1 MMRRQTGFAYIAAV
15 ILLVVVA
22 GVSLALIRM
31 TSTQQSTVNQ
41 TLLGV
46 RANQAAR
53 AGIEWMFY
61 RLTHD
66 GKSDGCPDGA
76 MPVNLGDFRADTGFL
91 VSVSC
96 SITPQ
101 QPYNEGEKPDG
112 TPARKY
118 IYQIEAVACNGAAAS
133 CPDDGSVSRPEYVE
147 RSRIATV
154 CMTSEGKDC
163 Y

>member
-15 ILLVVVA
+15 VLLVVVA
-22 GVSLALIRM
+22 GICLAMLRM
-31 TSTQQSTVNQ
+31 TGTQQSTVNQ

-66 GKSDGCPDGA
+66 GNAAGCPVGA
-76 MPVNLGDFRADTGFL
+76 MPVNLGDFRTDTGFL

-96 SITPQ
+96 STTAT
-101 QPYNEGEKPDG
+101 PYNEGEKPDG
-112 TPARKY
+112 TAVQKY
-118 IYQIEAVACNGAAAS
+118 IYQIEAVACNGAGAS
-133 CPDDGSVSRPEYVE
+133 CPDKDSVARPEYVE
-147 RSRIATV
+147 RSRLATV
-154 CMTSEGKDC
+154 CMTSDGADC